1 MGVNAYFG
9 MLVEMMPVS
18 KSELLLSN

>member
-1 MGVNAYFG
+1 MGVIAYFG